1 MSAKKSGSCSPL
13 PALLLTIMLA
23 VSCRPVNTRFEQAY
37 AEVLAAKRGPALILA
52 LSELD
57 QRFPDQLKLKIT
69 LGGLLL
75 AAGDLSRA
83 RIVLERGEE
92 LTCRCRDEGLRG
104 LLFTNLA
111 ELCYR
116 RGEYSRGLACSDKA
130 LAADPDQALGVAFT
144 RAKCLCALGRYGE
157 ALDGFRQAPE
167 SESMTAEDLEIF
179 AALLLESGE
188 AEEALNALQEHER
201 RHGYSLGSGLQE
213 SAIYERLG
221 RSDEA
226 VMSAAKD
233 MEYRR
238 SFGLI
243 DDARLLSNLQQLAAL
258 LPASAGC
265 DSNAATTA
273 VQAYSSFVRGQWRE
287 CAALMMRTELQTPFC
302 NYLLLASL
310 LESGAADPEQLTAY
324 RRLQAAF
331 RLLPA
336 YYYHLWRG
344 LRAGNGGYT
353 IFTARPVLETC
364 ILLAPDSRYARESR
378 SELGRLLGLTAAQG
392 EKLLLGAELDSLYAR
407 LAAGSEPQ
415 ILQPALE
422 MLLLPENIYRSAA
435 LLVLT
440 RARRFPAVEDY
451 LSGQPRFLALLDADG
466 N

>member
-13 PALLLTIMLA
+13 PGLLLTIMLA
-23 VSCRPVNTRFEQAY
+23 LSCRPVNTGFEQAY
-37 AEVLAAKRGPALILA
+37 AETLAAKRGPDLILA

-92 LTCRCRDEGLRG
+92 LARRCRDDNLRG

-116 RGEYSRGLACSDKA
+116 RGEYSRGLACSDRA
-130 LAADPDQALGVAFT
+130 LSADPDQALGVAVT
-144 RAKCLCALGRYGE
+144 RAKCLCALGRYKE
-157 ALDGFRQAPE
+157 ALDGFRQIPE
-167 SESMTAEDLEIF
+167 SEPMTAEDLEIF

-188 AEEALNALQEHER
+188 AEEALNTLQELEH
-201 RHGYSLGSGLQE
+201 RHGYSLGLGLQE
-213 SAIYERLG
+213 SAVYEQLG
-221 RSDEA
+221 RFDEA
-226 VMSAAKD
+226 VMAAAKD

-238 SFGLI
+238 SFALI

-258 LPASAGC
+258 LPGSAGC
-265 DSNAATTA
+265 ESDAESA
-273 VQAYSSFVRGQWRE
+273 VVRAYSAFVRGQWPRCVTLIE
-287 CAALMMRTELQTPFC
+287 QIDLRTPFY

-324 RRLQAAF
+324 RRLKADF
-331 RLLPA
+331 RFLPA

-344 LRAGNGGYT
+344 LKAGNDGYT
-353 IFTARPVLETC
+353 IFTARSALETC
-364 ILLAPDSRYARESR
+364 ILLAPGSQYARESR
-378 SELGRLLGLTAAQG
+378 SELGRLLGLTAVQG
-392 EKLLLGAELDSLYAR
+392 EKLLLGAELDGIYAR
-407 LAAGSEPQ
+407 LAAGADPQ

-422 MLLLPENIYRSAA
+422 MLLLPENVYRSAA
-435 LLVLT
+435 VLVIT
-440 RARRFPAVEDY
+440 RARRFAAVEDY
-451 LSGQPRFLALLDADG
+451 LSGQPRFLALLDAYG